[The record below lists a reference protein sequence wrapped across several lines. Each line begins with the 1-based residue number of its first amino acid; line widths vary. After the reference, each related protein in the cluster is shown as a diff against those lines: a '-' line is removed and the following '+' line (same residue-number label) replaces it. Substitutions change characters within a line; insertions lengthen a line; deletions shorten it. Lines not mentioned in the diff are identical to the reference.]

1 MYIHVLLVLLALL
14 ATVNAFAPRS
24 FARASLALNDAKA
37 ESKVAVKSA
46 AVKTEASKATA
57 PATKKINTKAV
68 SSYTPVT
75 KIIKE
80 PAATKKFAE
89 VIPPTPKT
97 PPKPEESRQ
106 FKIEFPSIPLPKFE
120 SKVAVSP
127 SASSVPSGPGS
138 NDALVGISLGLVPFV
153 LIPVALLNVAQG
165 LIKKPKAIKE
175 PASGKKV
182 IKTFNKPLDVGAKE
196 GIDELLSGKVT
207 EDLELTRKGIKL
219 SLAGFSSA
227 AAGVAILFALGG
239 SKPEAKVVEQKPVS
253 APVVKVAPAPVKAPE
268 PVVAKPAPAPVK
280 APETVVAKPAPAPVK
295 APEPVVAKPAPAPVK
310 APEPVVA
317 KPAPAPVKAPETVVA
332 KPAPAPVKAPEP
344 VVAKPAPAPV
354 KAPEPVVEKAAPAPV
369 KAPEPV
375 VEKPKPAPAPAPKV
389 EEYKAPVPKGMEPE
403 KVDLEKLKSLRKTK
417 KT

>member
-14 ATVNAFAPRS
+14 ATINAFAPRS

-37 ESKVAVKSA
+37 ESKVAVKSV
-46 AVKTEASKATA
+46 AVKSAPSKATA
-57 PATKKINTKAV
+57 PAARKV

-89 VIPPTPKT
+89 VIPPTPRT

-120 SKVAVSP
+120 FKVAVSP
-127 SASSVPSGPGS
+127 SAPSVPSVPGP

-219 SLAGFSSA
+219 SLAGFSTA
-227 AAGVAILFALGG
+227 AAGVAVLFALGG
-239 SKPEAKVVEQKPVS
+239 GKPEAKVVEQKPVS

-268 PVVAKPAPAPVK
+268 PVVEKPK
-280 APETVVAKPAPAPVK
+280 
-295 APEPVVAKPAPAPVK
+295 
-310 APEPVVA
+310 
-317 KPAPAPVKAPETVVA
+317 
-332 KPAPAPVKAPEP
+332 
-344 VVAKPAPAPV
+344 
-354 KAPEPVVEKAAPAPV
+354 PAPV

-375 VEKPKPAPAPAPKV
+375 VEKPKPKSAPAPKV